1 MTYKLQ
7 CYKIN
12 IGDIMNFRNK
22 TLGQVFEERYQANH
36 NKELQD
42 AAKNNKKSLTDRMFG
57 NNNQINKPNN
67 VNNNQNNPIGYNP
80 NKNSW

>member
-1 MTYKLQ
+1 
-7 CYKIN
+7 
-12 IGDIMNFRNK
+12 MNFRNK

-36 NKELQD
+36 NKELEE

-57 NNNQINKPNN
+57 NNNQTNNQTNINNR
-67 VNNNQNNPIGYNP
+67 QNNPIGYNP